1 MVSPKR
7 SLSPDNGEEPNAK
20 RARLDRSDANSE
32 DAMDISAASRT
43 LRAGEEEHAGD
54 GHPGA
59 KVSTT
64 PTLHSQ
70 ARSSIQRSIAMVLKH
85 IGFDSAAPEA
95 LESFTQIIETCMP
108 PNSLG
113 THAPRLTGSHLDL
126 ASMIGETKN
135 LALSSRREHPIPV
148 DFELML
154 RRHNVRLS
162 SLKPHLKHPLS
173 KRNLVPTYTEAI
185 ALDDDAFTTLPILGP
200 ELSGKPDK
208 DAKSYIPASFPT
220 FPSKHTYK
228 FTEREDVNIRDPKK
242 IREQAARTAQQGEDA
257 LRRLV
262 RASKMR
268 KQKEV
273 KSLVER
279 DGHGKERFR
288 LWELTMKRFMGM
300 EGSGEHPD
308 QVEIADHSMIV
319 NGDAVFSRKEVSRLG
334 KRMAPLTNGNGA

>member
-20 RARLDRSDANSE
+20 RARLDTSDATPDDAVNASE
-32 DAMDISAASRT
+32 VAGTPDAV
-43 LRAGEEEHAGD
+43 EENAGD
-54 GHPGA
+54 GRPGA

-64 PTLHSQ
+64 PTVHSQ
-70 ARSSIQRSIAMVLKH
+70 ARLGIQRSIAMVLKH
-85 IGFDSAAPEA
+85 IGFDSSAPEA
-95 LESFTQIIETCMP
+95 LESFTQIVETY
-108 PNSLG
+108 
-113 THAPRLTGSHLDL
+113 L
-126 ASMIGETKN
+126 ASMIRETKS
-135 LALSSRREHPIPV
+135 LALSSRRERPIPV
-148 DFELML
+148 DLELML
-154 RRHNVRLS
+154 RRHNVRVS
-162 SLKPHLKHPLS
+162 SLKPHLKHPLP
-173 KRNLVPTYTEAI
+173 KRNLAPTYTEAI
-185 ALDDDAFTTLPILGP
+185 TLDDDAFTTLPILGP

-208 DAKSYIPASFPT
+208 DAKPYIPTSFPT

-273 KSLVER
+273 KSLVEK
-279 DGHGKERFR
+279 DSHGKERFR